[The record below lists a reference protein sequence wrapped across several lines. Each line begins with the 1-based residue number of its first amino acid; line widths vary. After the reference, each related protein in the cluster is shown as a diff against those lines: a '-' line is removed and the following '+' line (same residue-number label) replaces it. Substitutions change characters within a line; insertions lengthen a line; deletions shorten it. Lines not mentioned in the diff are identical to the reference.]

1 MMMQNYQL
9 QYQKVRVET
18 ASPGELTLIL
28 YEELYRR
35 LNLSRHQF
43 EGGNIEESKQN
54 VQRSR
59 DILQELL
66 VTLNMEYEISQ
77 QLYQL
82 YDYYLR
88 RLNDFIIHKSI
99 EILEEVI
106 EFSKDMVGTWKQALQ
121 IVKSGNDQ

>member
-1 MMMQNYQL
+1 MIMQNYQH

-43 EGGNIEESKQN
+43 EGGKIEESKDN
-54 VQRSR
+54 VYRSR
-59 DILQELL
+59 EILQELL
-66 VTLNMEYEISQ
+66 VTLNMKYEIAH

-88 RLNDFIIHKSI
+88 KLNDFVVKKD
-99 EILEEVI
+99 LFALDEVI
-106 EFSKDMVGTWKQALQ
+106 GFSKDMVSTWKQALQ
-121 IVKSGNDQ
+121 IVKSGSDQ